1 MFVLYVRVNFS
12 AMALFNFLLNY
23 GRNIKGTL
31 GILRFISDNNINL
44 VSREIWCEDVEWIQ
58 EMSNNGFLPVR

>member
-12 AMALFNFLLNY
+12 AMTLFNFLLNY
-23 GRNIKGTL
+23 GRNIKRTL

-58 EMSNNGFLPVR
+58 ERSNNGFLPVR